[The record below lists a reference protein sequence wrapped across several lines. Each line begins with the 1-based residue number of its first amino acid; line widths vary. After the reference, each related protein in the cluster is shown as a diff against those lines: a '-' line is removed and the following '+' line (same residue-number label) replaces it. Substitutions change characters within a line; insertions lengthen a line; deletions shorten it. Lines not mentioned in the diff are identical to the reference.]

1 MTVCGQLKE
10 MVNNYLESHPNISI
24 NGLAKRS
31 GVGATTI
38 RRIINGSIKSEPAP
52 HTILNLVSVITKEK
66 RLAIILER
74 SEGPIKNILQMTFGI
89 YATESM
95 PHTYDKNLDRALSH
109 PQKFIIYKL
118 AANRVGTSKD
128 EIRENFGNNG
138 LHFLEQL
145 LEYGLLEEVNER
157 IHAVKKDF
165 ALDPDVLVRNIPELL
180 KFYKSHEI
188 DKGQNFLFSMS
199 ESLNFE
205 AIKKIKDIQK
215 DALKKIY
222 NIVNSPYYEGEIPF
236 FLVSCQDTLSGN
248 TSHGVYQ

>member
-10 MVNNYLESHPNISI
+10 MVNSYLEAHPNISI

-31 GVGATTI
+31 SVGATTI
-38 RRIINGSIKSEPAP
+38 RRIISGSIKSEPAP

-66 RLAIILER
+66 KLSVIIDK
-74 SEGPIKNILQMTFGI
+74 SKGPIKSVLEMTFGV

-95 PHTYDKNLDRALSH
+95 PHTRDNGLDKALSN

-118 AANRVGTSKD
+118 AANRVGTSK
-128 EIRENFGNNG
+128 EEVKENFGSNG
-138 LHFLEQL
+138 LHNLNEL
-145 LEYGLLEEVNER
+145 LEYGLLEEVNSR
-157 IHAVKKDF
+157 IHAIKKDF
-165 ALDPDVLVRNIPELL
+165 ALDPEVLVRNIPELL
-180 KFYKSHEI
+180 KFYKTHEI

-205 AIKKIKDIQK
+205 AIQKIKDIQK

-248 TSHGVYQ
+248 ASHGVLQ